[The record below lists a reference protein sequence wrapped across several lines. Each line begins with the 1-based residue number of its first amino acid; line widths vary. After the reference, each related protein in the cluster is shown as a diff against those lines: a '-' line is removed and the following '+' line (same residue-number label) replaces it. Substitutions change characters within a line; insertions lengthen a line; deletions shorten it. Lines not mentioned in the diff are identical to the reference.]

1 MRGDDLWEVWA
12 WYLVVR
18 EVRVGRDKGIP
29 FNPLIVVRVLGHLLL
44 PGLGDT
50 RRDHWSLATSVAKRV
65 ILGLIVY
72 RLHNSSDLLHHRILR
87 RRVLIL
93 GGGFGHVAR
102 FCPQRGGAC
111 TESDLVQIFGQHQQR
126 GIQSQQHYRHTTTV

>member
-1 MRGDDLWEVWA
+1 MYGAMRGDDLWEVWA

-87 RRVLIL
+87 RRVLVL
-93 GGGFGHVAR
+93 GVVALATWLGFAHKEGVHVLS
-102 FCPQRGGAC
+102 P
-111 TESDLVQIFGQHQQR
+111 I
-126 GIQSQQHYRHTTTV
+126 